1 MSFYLLST
9 VNKVWII
16 NIVVTSNYECYILHR
31 KGIEPNKTRLD
42 LHVIESYD
50 GQIIIGYGY
59 ERNKEYV

>member
-16 NIVVTSNYECYILHR
+16 NIVVTSNYECYILYR
-31 KGIEPNKTRLD
+31 KGIETRLD